1 MKSVKIRKSLLSPC
15 CRDMHGR
22 RKTKFFTPI
31 NHKPRTTAV
40 IDHDIITR
48 RADEELLKCVGVEQ
62 MEASSTVAG
71 SSSRAARPCAA
82 DAIPPR
88 YPQVR

>member
-1 MKSVKIRKSLLSPC
+1 MNRWRGAPPARQLGVEKWAPKNKIFYLYLK
-15 CRDMHGR
+15 
-22 RKTKFFTPI
+22 
-31 NHKPRTTAV
+31 TTAV

-82 DAIPPR
+82 DAIPAR